1 MSAATYSRYRRVVVR
16 VRESAAPARA
26 FRLAAELA
34 HLLELDLQG
43 VFIEDEA
50 LLALAGLPFA
60 RELSLPAHTWQALDP
75 ARILED
81 FHEGAE
87 RTRRLLADAAARLG
101 MASGFSVLRGDP
113 AAIAAQSLATDI
125 LVIAGTPADETAWHS
140 GAAILLVPLRPRTA
154 AGAIAVAPG
163 RASLATAA
171 FLARRANE
179 DLLLILSPE
188 QSAESLLADTAFPP
202 EHIRRRRVRS
212 FEAEEIA
219 AAVRASN
226 ARLLVLDRATLPA
239 DATGFL
245 ARLAAL
251 AATPVLAVGDGPETA
266 G

>member
-1 MSAATYSRYRRVVVR
+1 MSASTYSRYRRVVVR
-16 VRESAAPARA
+16 VRESAAPAPA

-34 HLLELDLQG
+34 QLLELDLEG

-60 RELSLPAHTWQALDP
+60 REISLPGHTWQALDP

-81 FHEGAE
+81 FREGAE
-87 RTRRLLADAAARLG
+87 RTRRLLAEAAARLG

-113 AAIAAQSLATDI
+113 GAIAAQSLATDI
-125 LVIAGTPADETAWHS
+125 LVITGTPADETAWRS
-140 GAAILLVPLRPRTA
+140 GAAIMLVPLRPRAA
-154 AGAIAVAPG
+154 AGAIAVTPG

-171 FLARRANE
+171 SLARRANQ
-179 DLLLILSPE
+179 DLVLILPAKLS
-188 QSAESLLADTAFPP
+188 SESLIADAAFPP
-202 EHIRRRRVRS
+202 EHIRQRRVRS

-219 AAVRASN
+219 AAVRASG
-226 ARLLVLDRATLPA
+226 ARLLVLDRASLPA

-251 AATPVLAVGDGPETA
+251 AATPVLAVSDAPETA

>member
-16 VRESAAPARA
+16 VRESAAPAPA

-34 HLLELDLQG
+34 HLLELDLEG

-81 FHEGAE
+81 FREGAE
-87 RTRRLLADAAARLG
+87 RTRRLLAEAAARLG
-101 MASGFSVLRGDP
+101 LASGFSVLRGDP

-125 LVIAGTPADETAWHS
+125 LVIAGELTDETAWHS
-140 GAAILLVPLRPRTA
+140 GAAIMLVPLRPRTA
-154 AGAIAVAPG
+154 AGAIAVTPG
-163 RASLATAA
+163 RASVATAA
-171 FLARRANE
+171 SLARRANE
-179 DLLLILSPE
+179 DLLLILPAKLS
-188 QSAESLLADTAFPP
+188 SESLLADIAFPP
-202 EHIRRRRVRS
+202 EHIRQRRVGS

-219 AAVRASN
+219 AAVRASG
-226 ARLLVLDRATLPA
+226 ARLLVLDRDTLPA

-251 AATPVLAVGDGPETA
+251 AATSVLVVGDAPETT